1 MNDFQNGPFSFEAGA
16 KVMLNGT
23 PCRRWSMSYD
33 RDVLAE
39 RLLPER
45 ATRPEIVERF
55 GSARAAFVARFQHPV
70 AAHEDP
76 LAHGTL
82 ARLVRST
89 DVTGVAGQV
98 LDEFLALTPIEGLRV
113 GLMDDRYATWLH
125 IPEFD
130 GILPMAADEFL
141 RLKTAHEA
149 IRNALT
155 QAPVIK
161 VPVPPLAWVQALLPE
176 SVLAEDADAWRA
188 PTAWEIRHVVGEG
201 SFTGVTGA
209 QAAAMVGVS
218 AQNFRKYLAAE
229 GAKNQQR
236 ISYAM
241 WHLLLH
247 KLGIQYIGSAS

>member
-23 PCRRWSMSYD
+23 PSRRWSMSYD

-45 ATRPEIVERF
+45 VTRPEIIECF
-55 GSARAAFVARFQHPV
+55 GSDRAAFVARFQHPV

-76 LAHGTL
+76 LARGYT

-98 LDEFLALTPIEGLRV
+98 LDEFLALTPIEGLRR
-113 GLMDDRYATWLH
+113 GMIDDRYATWLH

-149 IRNALT
+149 IRDVLT
-155 QAPVIK
+155 RGPVIET
-161 VPVPPLAWVQALLPE
+161 PAPPLAWVQELLPE
-176 SVLAEDADAWRA
+176 SALTEDADAWRA
-188 PTAWEIRHVVGEG
+188 PTAWDIRHVVGEG
-201 SFTGVTGA
+201 SFTHVTGA

-247 KLGIQYIGSAS
+247 QLGVKAIGSAS